1 MVAAIDPLIANRPVD
16 VYGRRSLLERAAEL
30 KLLAGTVRT
39 LGRQVSPALRALI
52 PSPTRNTKVT
62 YLVFRLQAKY
72 DSAMYLQYTTDKQ
85 SLSRGPYDFYQL
97 MMYRHRKY
105 SI

>member
-72 DSAMYLQYTTDKQ
+72 DSMRLLGKGGLVSFSSQICTVIPAID
-85 SLSRGPYDFYQL
+85 
-97 MMYRHRKY
+97 
-105 SI
+105 